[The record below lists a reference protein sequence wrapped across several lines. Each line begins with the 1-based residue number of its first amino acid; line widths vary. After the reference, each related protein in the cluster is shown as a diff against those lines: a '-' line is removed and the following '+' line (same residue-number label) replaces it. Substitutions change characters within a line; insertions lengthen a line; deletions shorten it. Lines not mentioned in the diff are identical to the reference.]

1 MDPKAGFQ
9 AIRQMSVLA
18 RDLNQASQRDRE
30 WVRKFLMVGGLV
42 VVIIG
47 LLAFVDPMMLGNA
60 ARLVSG
66 WVR

>member
-1 MDPKAGFQ
+1 MGRKAGFQ

-18 RDLNQASQRDRE
+18 RELNQASQRDRE

-60 ARLVSG
+60 VRLVSG